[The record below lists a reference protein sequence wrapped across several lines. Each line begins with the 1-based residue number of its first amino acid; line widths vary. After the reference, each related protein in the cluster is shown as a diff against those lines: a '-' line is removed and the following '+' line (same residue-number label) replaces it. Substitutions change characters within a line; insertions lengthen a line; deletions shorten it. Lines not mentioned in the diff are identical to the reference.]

1 MRFGLASV
9 GKKGGKHDRDKWRGS
24 SITENLI
31 ICTFFCK
38 LTVNS
43 NSHTR
48 GEFRAYRFGVQVLA
62 VLVVVYILQVLA
74 VLYILQVMAVLYLF
88 IYFIVDE

>member
-1 MRFGLASV
+1 MRLDFSGYGVSV
-9 GKKGGKHDRDKWRGS
+9 SD
-24 SITENLI
+24 
-31 ICTFFCK
+31 
-38 LTVNS
+38 
-43 NSHTR
+43 
-48 GEFRAYRFGVQVLA
+48 RAYRFGVQVLA

>member
-1 MRFGLASV
+1 MCFL
-9 GKKGGKHDRDKWRGS
+9 KWY
-24 SITENLI
+24 SIIFPIQVKNDL
-31 ICTFFCK
+31 
-38 LTVNS
+38 L
-43 NSHTR
+43 HT
-48 GEFRAYRFGVQVLA
+48 RAYRFGVQVLA

>member
-1 MRFGLASV
+1 MRRAAAV
-9 GKKGGKHDRDKWRGS
+9 
-24 SITENLI
+24 
-31 ICTFFCK
+31 
-38 LTVNS
+38 S
-43 NSHTR
+43 NSGSVEGIYAFIYCTKC
-48 GEFRAYRFGVQVLA
+48 RAYRFGVQVLA

>member
-1 MRFGLASV
+1 ME
-9 GKKGGKHDRDKWRGS
+9 KKFYRQFK
-24 SITENLI
+24 
-31 ICTFFCK
+31 C
-38 LTVNS
+38 
-43 NSHTR
+43 
-48 GEFRAYRFGVQVLA
+48 RAYRFGVQVLAVLVVVYTLQVLA